1 MANSPVFL
9 ALFIGAAILTL
20 LAVHSRRISSIT
32 VSSDLPPKK
41 ETRRKGVLVFD
52 RSFPWLR
59 VCLFG
64 EREQGCRGQAS
75 VQHSLCYVSWSGL
88 LKAFYY
94 PWSSILC
101 LTLHPILCTL
111 LLTVWLCLEMDGI
124 RVNDELWKGY

>member
-1 MANSPVFL
+1 MANSRVFL

-20 LAVHSRRISSIT
+20 LAVNIRRISSIT
-32 VSSDLPPKK
+32 VSSDLPPKQ
-41 ETRRKGVLVFD
+41 EARRKGVLVFD

-101 LTLHPILCTL
+101 LILRPILCTL
-111 LLTVWLCLEMDGI
+111 LLTFWLCLEMDGI
-124 RVNDELWKGY
+124 RVNDEL